1 MDGLLFDTEKM
12 GFKAMKRAMK
22 KEGKP
27 FSINTYRKLI
37 GVGYAEKKCIFKK
50 IYGNEFPL
58 NAVLSLF
65 KLEFDNIVK
74 KENVR
79 VMTGVHEILDDLS
92 KQDIIKCIASSSS
105 LSTIQKYLHLTKM
118 THFFDFYVSSEEV
131 ERGKPFPDV
140 FIEACKR
147 ANVDIDKSLV
157 LEDSLHGMKSANR
170 AEIKCVVIPDLI
182 EPNDEMKNNA
192 FHITDSLL
200 NLVGTIKKHSSGV

>member
-131 ERGKPFPDV
+131 DGGKPFADV

-147 ANVDIDKSLV
+147 AIVDIDKSLV
-157 LEDSLHGMKSANR
+157 LEDSLHGMKYANR
-170 AEIKCVVIPDLI
+170 AEIKCDVIPDLI
-182 EPNDEMKNNA
+182 ESNDEMKNNA